1 MSIAFEN
8 ECGYEYWFLKVVP
21 DCILDLLVKGDQ
33 NMVKSKNKCLAWN
46 SKCIVFI
53 YVEMKN

>member
-8 ECGYEYWFLKVVP
+8 GYEFLKLVP
-21 DCILDLLVKGDQ
+21 DYVLDLLVKGDP
-33 NMVKSKNKCLAWN
+33 NTVKSKNKCLAWN
-46 SKCIVFI
+46 SKCMVFI